1 MSGHV
6 VAVIPARG
14 KSTRLP
20 RKNVRQFLGRPMI
33 AWPIKA
39 AQESGLFHRII
50 VSTEDAEI
58 AEVAREHGAEVP
70 FTRPGP
76 LASEAAT
83 HRDVVRHAIDWLSAA
98 DSPAAT
104 VCCIFA
110 TAPFLRAADLRHGL
124 ELLRSGPWRSVFAA
138 TSFGHP
144 VVRGFEVTTD
154 GRIRMLFPAHHA
166 TRSQDV
172 PSTFH
177 DAGMFYWADATTWL
191 GGEPFFVEASTVVRI
206 PRWRAQDID
215 TEEDW
220 RTAELLAAG
229 AAAVQRTMGQRS

>member
-6 VAVIPARG
+6 VAIIPARG
-14 KSTRLP
+14 TSTRLP

-33 AWPIKA
+33 AWPILA
-39 AQESGLFHRII
+39 ARESGLFHRII
-50 VSTEDAEI
+50 VSTEDTEI
-58 AEVAREHGAEVP
+58 AEVARGHGAEVP
-70 FTRPGP
+70 FMRPNP

-83 HRDVVRHAIDWLSAA
+83 HRDVVRHAIEWLSASDRA
-98 DSPAAT
+98 PAT

-110 TAPFLRAADLRHGL
+110 TAPFLRAADLRQAL
-124 ELLRSGPWRSVFAA
+124 EILRSGSWRAVFAA

-144 VVRGFEVTTD
+144 VVRGFEMPPD
-154 GRIRMLFPAHHA
+154 GRIRMLFPGHHA

-172 PSTFH
+172 PTAFH
-177 DAGMFYWADATTWL
+177 DAGMFYWADAATWL
-191 GGEPFFVEASTVVRI
+191 GDEPFLAEASTAVQI

-220 RTAELLAAG
+220 RTAELLAVG
-229 AAAVQRTMGQRS
+229 AAAVEPNSGERS